1 MNSYPSSAVAVDPSI
16 LASLSSRS
24 IFSLVLDTLPPSV
37 ALYVIVTTLAPATS
51 SSSSSSKAAV
61 YVASSSILEGT
72 YVGSS
77 DTILPSASFQPMN
90 LYPSSAVAVDP
101 SNAASSSLTLTVSVS
116 LETDPPSVAI

>member
-1 MNSYPSSAVAVDPSI
+1 MNLYPSSAVAVDPSI

-51 SSSSSSKAAV
+51 SSSSSSKVAV

-101 SNAASSSLTLTVSVS
+101 SNAASSSFTLTVSVS

>member
-37 ALYVIVTTLAPATS
+37 VLYVIVTTLVPATS

-101 SNAASSSLTLTVSVS
+101 SNAASSSLILTVSVS
-116 LETDPPSVAI
+116 LDTDPPSVAI